1 MKTVQETAAAA
12 AAQKSEVLL
21 EVKGIGEAT
30 LEKLRQEVTVGEE
43 TDNTQ
48 EDTVP

>member
-30 LEKLRQEVTVGEE
+30 LEQFREDVTAGDGQAME
-43 TDNTQ
+43 
-48 EDTVP
+48 EDTAA

>member
-21 EVKGIGEAT
+21 EVKGLRPYFHIGKDRGIKAVDGG
-30 LEKLRQEVTVGEE
+30 LL
-43 TDNTQ
+43 
-48 EDTVP
+48 